1 MVWQF
6 FTTLV
11 IPASNIT
18 SSGGHSKSIA
28 LFSIYTVNDRLNAL
42 SVYLKIQNFKGAII
56 REGRLIKRGVVYF
69 KMHKVRKQKRT
80 FSGGHSHSTYALKCR
95 KLDPP
100 FPLVRMHTFLPTPSL
115 TYVLFGC
122 NPPPPPPLLH
132 IYFCII
138 LNLTDSREGN
148 FHKF

>member
-11 IPASNIT
+11 VPASNIT

-28 LFSIYTVNDRLNAL
+28 LFSIYTANDRLNAL

-69 KMHKVRKQKRT
+69 KMHKVRKQKIT
-80 FSGGHSHSTYALKCR
+80 FSGGHSHTLREESNAEKSPAEQKNAELKECE
-95 KLDPP
+95 
-100 FPLVRMHTFLPTPSL
+100 
-115 TYVLFGC
+115 FG
-122 NPPPPPPLLH
+122 P
-132 IYFCII
+132 
-138 LNLTDSREGN
+138 
-148 FHKF
+148 KFAFFYSAFFGSFG